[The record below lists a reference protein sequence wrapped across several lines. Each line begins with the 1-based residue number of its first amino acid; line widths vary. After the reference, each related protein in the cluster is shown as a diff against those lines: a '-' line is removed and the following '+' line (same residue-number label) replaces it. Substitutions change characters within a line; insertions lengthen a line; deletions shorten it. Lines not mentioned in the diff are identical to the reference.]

1 MTETTEVTAVAA
13 HRRRSVAAVASLAV
27 AVVLAVAGILAATS
41 AARTAGAGGT
51 VTVLAAA
58 PSTLDPAAA
67 GDAGTAAV
75 VAQLYE
81 TLTAYDPDLVLRP
94 ALAESWEIGDGGLL
108 VRFRLRDGLVFS
120 DGSPLTGADVVRS
133 WLRIIDP
140 DQPSP
145 LSSLA
150 LDIAGAGDYL
160 AGRIDDPAGVG
171 LSATGDV
178 VEVRLARPT
187 DLPAIVSS
195 PIFAIVPEGF
205 EVGFEDPDRF
215 VGSGAYRVA
224 ELAADR
230 LVLEANERYWA
241 GPASIGRAV
250 LVSDVGGRSPVEV
263 FADGEVDYAPI
274 SSFDAS
280 WIAYDRDLGPSLVA
294 TPALALDYYGFD
306 TTEPPFDDARVRRA
320 ISLAVDW
327 RRIVELG
334 SGGEA
339 RPADSMVPV
348 GIPGRA
354 PAGPGEGAD
363 IPRARE
369 LLAAAGFPDGRGFPT
384 LSIVSGGDGYEGA
397 IAAELEAALGIDV
410 SIEVLDYDAYF
421 ARLAEDPPAMWGL
434 SWIADYPSPDDFLGV
449 LLGSDRSSN
458 YTRWRNEAFD
468 AAIADAVGAR
478 DPAAAAAAY
487 ARAERIVRDEAPA
500 IPVSYSTGWTLVR
513 EGLRGARENGLGIL
527 RLAGLAWEAP

>member
-1 MTETTEVTAVAA
+1 MTE
-13 HRRRSVAAVASLAV
+13 RRRNGLVGLATIVLSGIVAAVGLLLWLPSD
-27 AVVLAVAGILAATS
+27 G
-41 AARTAGAGGT
+41 TAGAGDR
-51 VTVLAAA
+51 VTILAAA

-94 ALAESWEIGDGGLL
+94 ALAASWEIGDEGRL

-120 DGSPLTGADVVRS
+120 DGSPLTAADVVRS
-133 WLRIIDP
+133 WLRVIDP

-150 LDIAGAGDYL
+150 LDIAGAADYL
-160 AGRIDDPAGVG
+160 AGRIDDPARVG
-171 LSATGDV
+171 LAAVGDV
-178 VEVRLARPT
+178 VEVRLERPA

-195 PIFAIVPEGF
+195 PIFAVVPADF
-205 EVGFEDPDRF
+205 EAGFEDPTRF

-224 ELAADR
+224 EIAADR

-241 GPASIGRAV
+241 GVPSIATAI

-263 FADGEVDYAPI
+263 FSAGEVDYAPI
-274 SSFDAS
+274 SSYDAS
-280 WIAYDRDLGPSLVA
+280 WIAYDRDLGPSLVS

-327 RRIVELG
+327 RRIVELA
-334 SGGEA
+334 SNGET
-339 RPADSMVPV
+339 RPADAMVPL

-354 PAGPGEGAD
+354 PADASNAGPDVA
-363 IPRARE
+363 RARA
-369 LLAAAGFPDGRGFPT
+369 LLADAGYPGGAGFPT
-384 LSIVSGGDGYEGA
+384 LSIVSGGAGYDGA

-410 SIEVLDYDAYF
+410 VLEALDYDAYF
-421 ARLAEDPPAMWGL
+421 ARLADDPPAMWGL
-434 SWIADYPSPDDFLGV
+434 SWIADYPSPNDFLGV
-449 LLGSDRSSN
+449 LLGSGRSSN
-458 YTRWRNEAFD
+458 YTRWRSAAFD
-468 AAIADAVGAR
+468 DAIAEAVGAR

-487 ARAERIVRDEAPA
+487 ARAERIVREEAPA

-513 EGLRGARENGLGIL
+513 DGLRGARENGLGIL
-527 RLAGLAWEAP
+527 RIAGLAWGEP

>member
-1 MTETTEVTAVAA
+1 MTERRQAARAAFLTVVAA
-13 HRRRSVAAVASLAV
+13 AVV
-27 AVVLAVAGILAATS
+27 AVVGLLAVTPPAS
-41 AARTAGAGGT
+41 TAGSGDS

-94 ALAESWEIGDGGLL
+94 ALAAGWEIGDDGLL

-120 DGSPLTGADVVRS
+120 DGSPLTAADVVRS
-133 WLRIIDP
+133 WLRVIDP
-140 DQPSP
+140 EQPSP

-150 LDIAGAGDYL
+150 LDIAGAADYL
-160 AGRIDDPAGVG
+160 AGRIDDPGAVG
-171 LSATGDV
+171 LRALGDV
-178 VEVRLARPT
+178 VEVRLERPA

-195 PIFAIVPEGF
+195 PIFAVVPAGF
-205 EVGFEDPDRF
+205 ESGFEDPERF

-224 ELAADR
+224 EIAADR

-241 GPASIGRAV
+241 GPPSIRTAV
-250 LVSDVGGRSPVEV
+250 LLSDVGGRSPVEV

-339 RPADSMVPV
+339 RPADAMVPL

-354 PAGPGEGAD
+354 PAGGTEGPD
-363 IPRARE
+363 VSRARE
-369 LLAAAGFPDGRGFPT
+369 LLAAAGYPGGRGFPT
-384 LSIVSGGDGYEGA
+384 LSIVSGGAGYDGA

-410 SIEVLDYDAYF
+410 AIEALDYDTYF

-434 SWIADYPSPDDFLGV
+434 SWIADYPSPNDFLGV
-449 LLGSDRSSN
+449 LLGSERSSN
-458 YTRWRNEAFD
+458 YTRWRSAAFD
-468 AAIADAVGAR
+468 AAIAEAVGAR
-478 DPAAAAAAY
+478 DPTAAAAAY

-500 IPVSYSTGWTLVR
+500 IPVAYSTGWTLVR
-513 EGLRGARENGLGIL
+513 DGLRGARENGMGIL
-527 RLAGLAWEAP
+527 RIAGLAWGEP

>member
-1 MTETTEVTAVAA
+1 MTARGSGVRVALLALVAA
-13 HRRRSVAAVASLAV
+13 AAVAVASLVGVIPA
-27 AVVLAVAGILAATS
+27 AG
-41 AARTAGAGGT
+41 TAGAGDS
-51 VTVLAAA
+51 VTILSAA

-94 ALAESWEIGDGGLL
+94 ALASGWEIGDDGLL

-120 DGSPLTGADVVRS
+120 DGSPLTADDVVRS
-133 WLRIIDP
+133 WLRVIDP
-140 DQPSP
+140 EQPSP

-150 LDIAGAGDYL
+150 LDIAGAADYL
-160 AGRIDDPAGVG
+160 AGRLGDPAEVG
-171 LSATGDV
+171 LRALGDV
-178 VEVRLARPT
+178 VEVRLVRPA

-195 PIFAIVPEGF
+195 PIFAVVPAGF
-205 EVGFEDPDRF
+205 EAGFEDPARF

-224 ELAADR
+224 GIAADR

-241 GPASIGRAV
+241 GPPSIGTAV

-263 FADGEVDYAPI
+263 FEAGEVDYAPI

-280 WIAYDRDLGPSLVA
+280 WISYDRDLGPSLVA
-294 TPALALDYYGFD
+294 TPALSLDYYGFD

-320 ISLAVDW
+320 VSLAVDW

-339 RPADSMVPV
+339 RPADGMVPI

-354 PAGPGEGAD
+354 PAGGSEGPD
-363 IPRARE
+363 VPRARS
-369 LLAAAGFPDGRGFPT
+369 LLAEAGYPGGRGFPT
-384 LSIVSGGDGYEGA
+384 LSIVSGGAGYDGA

-410 SIEVLDYDAYF
+410 VIEALDYDAYF
-421 ARLAEDPPAMWGL
+421 ARLADDPPAMWGL

-449 LLGSDRSSN
+449 LLGSGRSSN
-458 YTRWRNEAFD
+458 YTRWRHPAFD
-468 AAIADAVGAR
+468 AAIAEAVGAR

-513 EGLRGARENGLGIL
+513 DGLLGASENGLGIL
-527 RLAGLAWEAP
+527 RLAGLAWGEP